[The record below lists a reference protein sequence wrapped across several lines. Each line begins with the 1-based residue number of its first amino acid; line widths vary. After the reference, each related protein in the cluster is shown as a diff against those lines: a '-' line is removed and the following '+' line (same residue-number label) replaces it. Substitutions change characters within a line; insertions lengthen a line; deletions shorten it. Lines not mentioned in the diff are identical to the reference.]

1 MWELQ
6 ESPPSPRAVEL
17 RYCQVVS
24 SGNDRA
30 AREGRQVSIWQDSRG
45 D

>member
-6 ESPPSPRAVEL
+6 EIPPSPRAVEL
-17 RYCQVVS
+17 RYWQVVS

-30 AREGRQVSIWQDSRG
+30 ACEGQVSIWQDSGG